1 MTDYAN
7 ILSALGKN
15 PYQPQMDDLNR
26 RSENFRI
33 AEEMSSKGISL
44 SDLTKRLGDL
54 ETKVGDLEKA
64 KPKVDEAVFA
74 TMESAVS
81 DNADVIKAKERLADA
96 KADVIL
102 DLCMKD
108 AKFREAFE
116 EYKATVNRVYVESKE
131 RKKSSHTSEKD
142 AS

>member
-15 PYQPQMDDLNR
+15 PYSPQMDDINR

-64 KPKVDEAVFA
+64 KPAIDATVFA

-81 DNADVIKAKERLADA
+81 DDEDVIKAKTRVADE
-96 KADVIL
+96 KARVIL
-102 DLCMKD
+102 ELCMKD
-108 AKFREAFE
+108 PAFREAYE
-116 EYKATVNRVYVESKE
+116 QYKSTVNRVYVESREKKE
-131 RKKSSHTSEKD
+131 GKHPSGE
-142 AS
+142 